1 MFTRITTWNGND
13 TAAVRPA
20 IEARREQILSVPGI
34 VSCHVAWNG
43 DGSGVTVA
51 VYESEAA
58 ANASTEQI
66 QAIWRDLASLFTASP
81 ETVTYSETIEMR

>member
-13 TAAVRPA
+13 IDAAQA
-20 IEARREQILSVPGI
+20 SIEAKREQVMSVPGI
-34 VSCHVAWNG
+34 VSCHVAWNE

-58 ANASTEQI
+58 AISSAAQI
-66 QAIWRDLASLFTASP
+66 QAIWSDLASLFTAPP
-81 ETVTYSETIEMR
+81 ETVTYSSAIVMG